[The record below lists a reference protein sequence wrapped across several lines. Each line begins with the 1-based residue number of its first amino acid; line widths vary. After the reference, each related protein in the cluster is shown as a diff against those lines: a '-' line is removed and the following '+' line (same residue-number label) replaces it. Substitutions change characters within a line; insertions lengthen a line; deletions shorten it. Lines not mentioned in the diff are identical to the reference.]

1 MSNINTIRK
10 YFSLKENTEQFEALT
25 KDEKILVKEGHNLVK
40 KYELK
45 KAKMDNENKES
56 KKLMA
61 LIDDVNVDKSYDEEN
76 RKYMETLVRYCV
88 KKAGYDVTNF
98 QIKNI
103 QDPNIHNKTI
113 FKETFQAI
121 LAQVM
126 TPIVPAL
133 VSAAFMEMADV
144 ANIGFGDTAKFDVR
158 SNDTFFVTNM
168 AEGVL
173 TGTVQR
179 LYNKELTVNPEP
191 YNIKTTVNWYHV
203 ASNLFDFGYFVDRIG
218 YSFANYVSEM
228 VIQAITKDITTNIA
242 ASSPYFTNG
251 LTTAKWTKLID
262 ELSGANGNAR
272 VSAFGSLSALSAV
285 IPTQT
290 GLQQGLGE
298 RWTSVGYLESFMGT
312 PLIRVPQILLPNTV
326 NTTALFGIPNDT
338 IWLFAEGGYKPVK
351 LVFEGQAITK
361 DFIPTESVDKEMGV
375 EVTMRIGQTFVAAS
389 KYGAITGVTLS

>member
-1 MSNINTIRK
+1 MSNMNTIRK
-10 YFSLKENTEQFEALT
+10 YFSLKEDRPTFEALT

-45 KAKMDNENKES
+45 KAKMDANGKDS

-61 LIDDVNVDKSYDEEN
+61 LIDDITVDNSYDEEN

-88 KKAGYDVTNF
+88 KKAGYDVSNF
-98 QIKNI
+98 QMSNIK
-103 QDPNIHNKTI
+103 DPTIHNKTV

-133 VSAAFMEMADV
+133 VSAAFMEMSDV

-158 SNDTFFVTNM
+158 SNDTFYVTNM

-173 TGTVQR
+173 NGSVQR
-179 LYNKELTVNPEP
+179 LYNKELVVNATP

-203 ASNLFDFGYFVDRIG
+203 ASGLFDFGYFVDRIG

-251 LTTAKWTKLID
+251 FTTNKWTTLID
-262 ELSGANGNAR
+262 RLSSANGNAR
-272 VSAFGSLSALSAV
+272 ISAFGSLSALSAI

-290 GLQQGLGE
+290 GLQNGLGE
-298 RWTSVGYLESFMGT
+298 EWTRVGYLESYMGT

-326 NTTALFGIPNDT
+326 NTTALFGAPNDT

-361 DFIPTESVDKEMGV
+361 DFIPTESVDKEMGID
-375 EVTMRIGQTFVAAS
+375 VTMRIGQGFVAAS
-389 KYGAITGVTLS
+389 KYGAITGVSLS